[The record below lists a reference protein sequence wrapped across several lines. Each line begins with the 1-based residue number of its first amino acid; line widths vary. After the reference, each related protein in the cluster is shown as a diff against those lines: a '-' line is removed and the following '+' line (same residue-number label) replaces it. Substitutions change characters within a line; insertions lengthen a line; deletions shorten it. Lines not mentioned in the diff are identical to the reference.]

1 MEWPS
6 QACIWT
12 PFIYYNWRRHISY
25 RLSPDHCKRTLS
37 ALLQAAGD
45 GCSDLLTVPCEGR
58 DVRDDPLVTEQD
70 LRQVLIDMIPIPG
83 QAHAEGGR
91 LMRNLLAEFLRGFS
105 LRTLIFLLDMVLPQ
119 LDAYHAGRQL
129 QHLQPWI
136 SVELAQQQARGQQGT
151 ELAARYVYEAY
162 AGFHVIQLLTEG
174 APILLFSD
182 PTAVPHASPWNLCE
196 TGNQGSMESNVM
208 AGRAL
213 FGCLQLPD
221 GQRRCAIF
229 LVQEKVMQGTSR
241 AADYRAYRRIAP
253 KLLELVVVSK
263 PVAFAF
269 CGRLL
274 LQHPAEVD
282 YFDPAN
288 DWPQPIELHATFS
301 IVLEEL
307 AFLGDTRSRCEL
319 LVFAQANPAR
329 LPLTMGILQ
338 PDIPVRRMMS
348 ERRTKLT
355 DALVRVLRR
364 FLTPIGVSL
373 PGAHDCYM
381 RDCLLALAGHG
392 DGHVLTVAVA
402 LLLAILTGRSDLC
415 IAGVFGAGKT
425 RSLAVL
431 LIALSCELEDF
442 YAVVYTKE
450 NVAAKALADQI
461 SDLTPPTQSTFG
473 RLLGRIEEGKGEA
486 YATKI
491 DVRCSDRNRVIAEK
505 RILIA
510 TGGSATA
517 DMAMKYSSFSL
528 WLSRVWLAFM
538 DESQQYGNYHEIA
551 ALAAIQQPALIV
563 FVGDHRQTP
572 GGLSKGRAAAA
583 NRQKLLHRPLGL
595 RALHR
600 PGDYLPPARLAK
612 LIALLWPDA
621 SQDNDSD
628 VACLLNVGQA
638 PHTGV
643 WTAATTTQHL
653 PTSLARL
660 FSEET
665 LSHLNVASCLISAIL
680 AVLLIA
686 TAPEEFGIPE
696 CTTTVEAAGLDGP
709 HRWGIILPNSSR
721 VSLLTY
727 KAIVAVRYPEL
738 VLHDQDPIQIGHFV
752 PHDHT
757 VEHGGFRTVLWEA
770 PKDLMAAIED
780 VVVFLNYLQKC
791 HRDLSQG
798 ATAQLLV
805 MCNRTAVHNQLL
817 QHGFQAAWFGGL
829 RIATTS
835 SAAGA
840 TARIAVVVQTGCG
853 FLSGGRRG
861 ASLEDREDCF
871 GRATVALTR
880 AIRHTYIVSPI
891 DMAGMIGMAQ
901 TLAVYHYGYH
911 TLKNRLV
918 QYHEPAREPSDAE
931 AVLEWGLDTP
941 FTSQDKPPLAIA
953 MVVTL
958 NGVRSL
964 RRYRLVIAQKAKLR
978 LTQEVT
984 AALASHSR
992 DHRLTA
998 SGFFPCS
1005 IDREYLY
1012 GYAGD
1017 GYRSPL
1023 WLCVSHNGSPV
1034 LVHRLRGNKIYFHQ
1048 ATKDRRIVLIPGIHY
1063 FDAHRLQPLLLQAP
1077 ALQIHLR
1084 ASPLAGPD
1092 GAGETVED
1100 PSSDEE
1106 KATTDGESEVEVEAD
1121 EADLPP
1127 EEPWCPPIPDAP
1139 DDPTEMEIAGAADKL
1154 ETMMNSSQPQANI
1167 FFQPDNLGALPSLWL
1182 QAKLTI
1188 SLTSIQDKFARLFMS
1203 IAAELWLRD
1212 AMDTVEE
1219 VFKQAARNF
1228 TLRLAEKLA
1237 QYICSLTRRAESLA
1251 TPETECLLYATYW
1264 FRPILS
1270 ELIGAA
1276 TESADVN
1283 RERAPSGPVK
1293 VVVTNR
1299 PHSRRHN
1306 GVDLVSGVTALLAWF
1321 PASWASKIAPCFIG
1335 EEGGSIQLPQE
1346 VAIVCP
1352 HREFEGLQKDTVD
1365 QVLQAV
1371 KFTDK
1376 NAPGLN
1382 LALDEEFQTANCS
1395 RNSFE
1400 GTQWAQLNP
1409 TP

>member
-1 MEWPS
+1 MNWDMRDAS
-6 QACIWT
+6 NVRFLAVRGTIWVGDCQT
-12 PFIYYNWRRHISY
+12 TYNF
-25 RLSPDHCKRTLS
+25 TLVEYQ
-37 ALLQAAGD
+37 LYID
-45 GCSDLLTVPCEGR
+45 EVP
-58 DVRDDPLVTEQD
+58 
-70 LRQVLIDMIPIPG
+70 
-83 QAHAEGGR
+83 
-91 LMRNLLAEFLRGFS
+91 
-105 LRTLIFLLDMVLPQ
+105 
-119 LDAYHAGRQL
+119 
-129 QHLQPWI
+129 W
-136 SVELAQQQARGQQGT
+136 
-151 ELAARYVYEAY
+151 
-162 AGFHVIQLLTEG
+162 
-174 APILLFSD
+174 LLFSTLADVLEKEFIPGFWETVNYSRKERRGFLELPWDGKAYGVAPPYTEIRLSIFNDIAHTMRVVHPFVWNHTHLKVHPNGAAIFHEQKKLAFLLPLIVEAHELLPPTPLFWVNDDNTIPLWRTTLWLHEDTIQWLAETGESYPPELRDEIQPRLNQLKPSQHAKCHNLRLHRNQPGGRTELQQNSRYKHYKKPLHRTRRVLRTRHNRWLIENGNIWNCNLSLLKQTNGRWQTADQRIPNKPKND
-182 PTAVPHASPWNLCE
+182 PTAVPHASPWNLCAA
-196 TGNQGSMESNVM
+196 GNLGSMESNVM

-229 LVQEKVMQGTSR
+229 LVHEKVTQGASR

-274 LQHPAEVD
+274 LQQPAEVE
-282 YFDPAN
+282 YFDPAS
-288 DWPQPIELHATFS
+288 DWPQPIELHATFP

-338 PDIPVRRMMS
+338 PDIPVRRMIS

-364 FLTPIGVSL
+364 FLTPIGVAL
-373 PGAHDCYM
+373 PGVHDCYM

-431 LIALSCELEDF
+431 LIALSCELDDF

-461 SDLTPPTQSTFG
+461 SDLSPPTQSTFG

-486 YATKI
+486 YATQI

-517 DMAMKYSSFSL
+517 EMAMKYSSFSL
-528 WLSRVWLAFM
+528 WLSRTWLAFM

-595 RALHR
+595 RALNR
-600 PGDYLPPARLAK
+600 SGDYLPPARLAK
-612 LIALLWPDA
+612 LIARLWPDA
-621 SQDNDSD
+621 SQDDDSD

-709 HRWGIILPNSSR
+709 HRPGIILPNSSR

-757 VEHGGFRTVLWEA
+757 VEHGGFRAVLWEA
-770 PKDLMAAIED
+770 PKELRAAVED

-853 FLSGGRRG
+853 FLSGGRGG
-861 ASLEDREDCF
+861 ACLEDREDCF
-871 GRATVALTR
+871 GRATVSLTR

-918 QYHEPAREPSDAE
+918 QYNEPTREPSDAE

-941 FTSQDKPPLAIA
+941 FTSQDKPPLAVA

-964 RRYRLVIAQKAKLR
+964 RRYRLVVAQKSKLR

-992 DHRLTA
+992 EHRLTA

-1023 WLCVSHNGSPV
+1023 WLCVSYNGSPV
-1034 LVHRLRGNKIYFHQ
+1034 LVHRLRGNKIIFI
-1048 ATKDRRIVLIPGIHY
+1048 RPSRI
-1063 FDAHRLQPLLLQAP
+1063 
-1077 ALQIHLR
+1077 
-1084 ASPLAGPD
+1084 
-1092 GAGETVED
+1092 
-1100 PSSDEE
+1100 
-1106 KATTDGESEVEVEAD
+1106 
-1121 EADLPP
+1121 
-1127 EEPWCPPIPDAP
+1127 
-1139 DDPTEMEIAGAADKL
+1139 
-1154 ETMMNSSQPQANI
+1154 
-1167 FFQPDNLGALPSLWL
+1167 
-1182 QAKLTI
+1182 
-1188 SLTSIQDKFARLFMS
+1188 
-1203 IAAELWLRD
+1203 
-1212 AMDTVEE
+1212 
-1219 VFKQAARNF
+1219 
-1228 TLRLAEKLA
+1228 
-1237 QYICSLTRRAESLA
+1237 
-1251 TPETECLLYATYW
+1251 
-1264 FRPILS
+1264 
-1270 ELIGAA
+1270 
-1276 TESADVN
+1276 
-1283 RERAPSGPVK
+1283 
-1293 VVVTNR
+1293 
-1299 PHSRRHN
+1299 
-1306 GVDLVSGVTALLAWF
+1306 
-1321 PASWASKIAPCFIG
+1321 
-1335 EEGGSIQLPQE
+1335 GGS
-1346 VAIVCP
+1346 
-1352 HREFEGLQKDTVD
+1352 
-1365 QVLQAV
+1365 
-1371 KFTDK
+1371 
-1376 NAPGLN
+1376 
-1382 LALDEEFQTANCS
+1382 
-1395 RNSFE
+1395 
-1400 GTQWAQLNP
+1400 
-1409 TP
+1409 